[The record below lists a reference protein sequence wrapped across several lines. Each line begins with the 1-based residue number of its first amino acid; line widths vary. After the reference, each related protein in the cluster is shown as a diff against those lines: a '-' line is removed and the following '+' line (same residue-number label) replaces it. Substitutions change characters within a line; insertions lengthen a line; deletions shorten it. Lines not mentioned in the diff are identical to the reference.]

1 MPNIDIFERR
11 TMLEPVI
18 QNFEPRRFLLR
29 TFFPGISTFNTEKV
43 DLDFVRGGRTMAP
56 FVGKGYGSKTVERHG
71 FETKT
76 LRPPLV
82 APDLVTTAEHLL
94 NRLPGE
100 NIYNSKSPQERA
112 VEQLGKDL
120 VELDDMVNRREEW
133 MCSQVLFS
141 GMVEIVGTGVEETV
155 YFWPDNDADK
165 PYLELTGDDLW
176 TSAASDPLVNV
187 RNWKRKVSLTSGFTP
202 RVAVM
207 GAKVVDAFVA
217 NEAISKYLD
226 NRRKELGKIEPKDLE
241 EGVTFYGTIEGVD
254 FYGYD
259 ELVYNDV
266 SGKTEPLVPE
276 DKILLGAP
284 GRGEMLYGAVVLADE
299 AEKSFTLVESP
310 RVPDTWVSRK
320 PEGRFVAMKSA
331 PLPNPGVADAY
342 LVAKVV

>member
-1 MPNIDIFERR
+1 
-11 TMLEPVI
+11 
-18 QNFEPRRFLLR
+18 
-29 TFFPGISTFNTEKV
+29 
-43 DLDFVRGGRTMAP
+43 
-56 FVGKGYGSKTVERHG
+56 
-71 FETKT
+71 
-76 LRPPLV
+76 
-82 APDLVTTAEHLL
+82 
-94 NRLPGE
+94 
-100 NIYNSKSPQERA
+100 
-112 VEQLGKDL
+112 
-120 VELDDMVNRREEW
+120 
-133 MCSQVLFS
+133 
-141 GMVEIVGTGVEETV
+141 
-155 YFWPDNDADK
+155 
-165 PYLELTGDDLW
+165 
-176 TSAASDPLVNV
+176 
-187 RNWKRKVSLTSGFTP
+187 TP